1 MRERTSPIESISCG
15 NSDTISDNPH
25 AGGRESKNGMD
36 CVTCLPGDPTI
47 HRGMKGIRDGTGKR
61 EKNERGGERGEREQR
76 AYSRVKSHHSVTV
89 GWSMKRNLWD
99 LLRHFSATSTCRT
112 AGYLLARQNGDAL
125 FTDYYV
131 TVLLYRRYLTLQL
144 SKYSITSK

>member
-1 MRERTSPIESISCG
+1 MRER
-15 NSDTISDNPH
+15 
-25 AGGRESKNGMD
+25 
-36 CVTCLPGDPTI
+36 
-47 HRGMKGIRDGTGKR
+47 
-61 EKNERGGERGEREQR
+61 GERGEHEQR

-131 TVLLYRRYLTLQL
+131 TVLLVSAIFDFAIIEIFHYFQIADRFNPPARYNAGITAGILYLSDFSLLLLLTER
-144 SKYSITSK
+144 